1 MVDRIEIKHMRVFMH
16 LMKEKNASRVGLQI
30 GLSQQAI
37 SEYLKKLRE
46 EFNDVLFVRNSNGLT
61 PTDFAFELAI
71 KFERVL
77 AEVDKLNDDTPYD
90 LKSLKRE
97 YTIIA
102 NEHAQQAIIPVLVS
116 KVIASAPNISFKI
129 LDFYPEQYKDMLLSG
144 EADLLIGFK
153 AFIDQGLNQIE
164 LKKDHY
170 ACAVGN
176 RSDLINQIHSLKDLE
191 KFPHVSV
198 SNRKD
203 QLNDTV
209 DSFLKKHDISRKVIA
224 ILPCYTSLQRFLD
237 ANDVITFLPS
247 ALAPGANLK
256 LLDLDDQPESFD
268 IVAAW
273 HGRSSHNQF
282 HKWMIEML
290 LGLN

>member
-16 LMKEKNASRVGLQI
+16 LMKEKNASRVGLNV

-46 EFNDVLFVRNSNGLT
+46 EYNDVLFLRNGNGLT
-61 PTDFAFELAI
+61 PTDFAFDLAS
-71 KFERVL
+71 KFERIL
-77 AEVDKLNDDTPYD
+77 TEVDKLNLDTTYD

-102 NEHAQQAIIPVLVS
+102 NEHAQQAIIPLLVS
-116 KVIASAPNISFKI
+116 TVVAAAPNVSFKI
-129 LDFYPEQYKDMLLSG
+129 LDFYPQHYKEMLLSG

-164 LKKDHY
+164 LKQDHY

-176 RSDLINQIHSLKDLE
+176 RSNLINQIHQLKDLE
-191 KFPHVSV
+191 KFPHVAV

-209 DSFLKKHDISRKVIA
+209 DSFLKKHDISRRVIA
-224 ILPCYTSLQRFLD
+224 VLPCYTSLQRFLD

-247 ALAPGANLK
+247 ALAAGANLR
-256 LLDLDDQPESFD
+256 LLELDDQPESFD

-282 HKWMIEML
+282 HKWMIETL
-290 LGLN
+290 LRLS